1 MGIFGDT
8 PDLPRGATPSEAGI
22 GGEPET
28 PPLEKDLR

>member
-1 MGIFGDT
+1 MGISGDT
-8 PDLPRGATPSEAGI
+8 PDLPCGAIPSEAGT